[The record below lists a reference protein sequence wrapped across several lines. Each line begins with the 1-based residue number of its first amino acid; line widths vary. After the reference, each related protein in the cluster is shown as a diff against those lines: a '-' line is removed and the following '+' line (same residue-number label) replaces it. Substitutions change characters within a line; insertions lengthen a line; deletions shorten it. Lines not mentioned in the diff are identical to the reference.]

1 MFFYHEGVK
10 LVDYMFLVLEVSKQ
24 LSSIE
29 GIVNNGCHVVFGS
42 KKYWIV
48 NGQNPTKE

>member
-10 LVDYMFLVLEVSKQ
+10 QVEDMFLVLRVTKQ
-24 LSSIE
+24 LLFVG
-29 GIVNNGCHVVFGS
+29 GIVDNGCHVVFGS